1 MSEYKSVA
9 VITSTIGRSE
19 LERAIL
25 SVQNQTYPCTH
36 YVFVDGQ
43 QYWEKAQQIL
53 VKYPNVVVTYLP
65 MNTGADGW
73 SNSSIN
79 AIAPY
84 LAKEDIIT
92 YLDDDNWYQPNHIQ
106 TGVETLLKSGA
117 DYAYALRNFYSHTN
131 EFICED
137 VLESTGFYPRKIG
150 KTYFDIEYHGGKVQC
165 MRERHKSY
173 HIDTNCYF
181 MPRNIALKISP
192 NWYSGYH
199 NDTNVFKTL
208 CELELKPEC
217 TKHFTVNY
225 AFEAKKQDPAFFQYW
240 EEKVGLEKAYSY
252 YYETLRQETAL
263 NMQKNGG
270 KYAWD
275 L

>member
-150 KTYFDIEYHGGKVQC
+150 KTYFQIHHNGEVFEC
-165 MRERHKSY
+165 VREGHKPS
-173 HIDTNCYF
+173 HIDTNCYI
-181 MPRNIALKISP
+181 MRREIALTVSTS
-192 NWYSGYH
+192 WYSGMY
-199 NDTNVFKTL
+199 NDTNVLHKL
-208 CELELKPEC
+208 CELGLTSEC
-217 TKHFTVNY
+217 TKYFTVNY
-225 AFEAKKQDPAFFQYW
+225 SFDPQKQDPDFFQFLVDKMGK
-240 EEKVGLEKAYSY
+240 ESALDFY
-252 YYETLRQETAL
+252 YNLTKQECAL
-263 NMQKNGG
+263 NIKEYGG
-270 KYAWD
+270 KYPWEK
-275 L
+275 